1 VTGDPGPLLLLVGP
15 TASGKKRVAL
25 EIAEGL
31 HADLLALDSM
41 KVYRGMDLGTD
52 KSDAGRFALTDLV
65 EPDERF
71 SVGAWVRAAQRE
83 VAAVRARGR
92 LPLFVGGTGLY
103 LRALVRGLF
112 EVPDVPASVR
122 EAVAREIDERGVAA
136 AHARLAAVDPA
147 AAARLHPSDE
157 RRIARALE
165 IERATGRTLT
175 EWQETATRRP
185 IDGRC
190 VAVGLRWSRPRLR
203 ERIERRV
210 DRMLDAGL
218 VEEVAALRRR
228 GRIGPVAGLA
238 IGYRETVAL
247 LDADADRG
255 EVTAASPGLDG
266 PRRAE
271 LRAAIVRDTWTFVR
285 RQDNWFRQFPEI
297 TWIDAESDPAAAA
310 QRVAAAFRAALS

>member
-1 VTGDPGPLLLLVGP
+1 MTGDPGPLLLLVGP

-25 EIAEGL
+25 EIAEEL
-31 HADLLALDSM
+31 RADLLALDSM

-52 KSDAGRFALTDLV
+52 KAAAGRFALTDLV
-65 EPDERF
+65 EPDARF

-83 VAAVRARGR
+83 VAAIRERGR
-92 LPLFVGGTGLY
+92 VPLFVGGTGLY

-112 EVPDVPASVR
+112 EVPDVPAPVR
-122 EAVAREIDERGVAA
+122 AAVTREIDEQGVAA
-136 AHARLAAVDPA
+136 AHARLASVDPA
-147 AAARLHPSDE
+147 AAARLHPGD
-157 RRIARALE
+157 RKRIARALE

-190 VAVGLRWSRPRLR
+190 VAAGLRWSRPRLR

-228 GRIGPVAGLA
+228 GGIGPVAGLA

-247 LDADADRG
+247 LDAGAG
-255 EVTAASPGLDG
+255 LEGAAGAPTRLEE

-297 TWIDAESDPAAAA
+297 AWIDVEADPAAAA
-310 QRVAAAFRAALS
+310 SRVAAAFRAALS